1 MPKTMVK
8 TARQKNCKF
17 KSRRLTTHNS
27 WTYDPQLIDL
37 RPTTHGLMTHN
48 SWTYDMKVLSF
59 LTVKAMSPD
68 LSYYAVKILNFSPK
82 CKKNKQKFPFST

>member
-1 MPKTMVK
+1 MVK

-27 WTYDPQLIDL
+27 WTY
-37 RPTTHGLMTHN
+37 G
-48 SWTYDMKVLSF
+48 MKVLSF

-68 LSYYAVKILNFSPK
+68 LSYYAVKILIILPK
-82 CKKNKQKFPFST
+82 CKKNKQDFPFST